1 MLPNGNNKIGGL
13 KSIKLTAEMNDNLS
27 RDEAVG
33 KFVYSA
39 DGEQWYDA
47 CTAQTDAKGNNYIGY
62 WNLTDVKTGDYTLR
76 FVFTDKDGGQSFA
89 ETSVNVDRTHP
100 APIDEVTITPLET
113 TISLA
118 WQISA
123 EYDTNIYRI
132 YRSTQKDS
140 GYSLISEIR
149 NRDTLTYSDKKVAK
163 GLKYYYYI
171 VGVDQFGQESLKYDI
186 VSAGLIDD
194 TVSPVFVKMSPAN
207 GTYIYGKTRF
217 TVNATDNV
225 GVSKTELYYSL
236 DPEAPYESWNM
247 LISHNGSTFSENVD
261 TTVMPSDVVY
271 IVAKIYDAAGN
282 YTYSTKRKYMCDNIG
297 PEKVQNVQ
305 CVNVSGTTAT
315 LSWSDVSDEDISYFI
330 VESKNSDGTW
340 STAARSNTKLGVNL
354 SRLTPETTYTYRV
367 IGYDLHGNRGI
378 ASDEITVKTEKDTI
392 CNNIF
397 TLKLYDYSFNNLDG
411 DVLIGDI
418 DLDGVITIK
427 DVTLLQKYLA
437 DVSDL
442 SDKALIAADVDKD
455 GTIDICDATKI
466 RSYLCDFADKNI
478 GYCGQRS
485 R

>member
-1 MLPNGNNKIGGL
+1 
-13 KSIKLTAEMNDNLS
+13 
-27 RDEAVG
+27 
-33 KFVYSA
+33 
-39 DGEQWYDA
+39 
-47 CTAQTDAKGNNYIGY
+47 
-62 WNLTDVKTGDYTLR
+62 
-76 FVFTDKDGGQSFA
+76 
-89 ETSVNVDRTHP
+89 
-100 APIDEVTITPLET
+100 
-113 TISLA
+113 
-118 WQISA
+118 
-123 EYDTNIYRI
+123 
-132 YRSTQKDS
+132 
-140 GYSLISEIR
+140 
-149 NRDTLTYSDKKVAK
+149 
-163 GLKYYYYI
+163 
-171 VGVDQFGQESLKYDI
+171 
-186 VSAGLIDD
+186 
-194 TVSPVFVKMSPAN
+194 MSPAN